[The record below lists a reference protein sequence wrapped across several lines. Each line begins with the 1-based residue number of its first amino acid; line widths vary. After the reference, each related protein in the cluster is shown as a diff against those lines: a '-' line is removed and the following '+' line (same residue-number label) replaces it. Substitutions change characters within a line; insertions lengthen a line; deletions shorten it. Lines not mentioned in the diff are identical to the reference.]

1 MNLMEAGGKMIQSSW
16 SEAEVRAMLD
26 KYDFDYQKVEL
37 PYGLSTGGGD
47 RSAVAR
53 KAFPKDMSGKS
64 LFDLG
69 CRNGYFGFEAERRG
83 ATRVVGGESN
93 PNSLV
98 KAELLADVLG
108 SKAQFHK
115 FDVERD
121 PMPGTFD
128 FVLCLNVLHHLR
140 NPLATLDKLI
150 DATRET
156 LVLEIASLTP
166 KDRRESLAARVLG
179 GILNRLPILYVGGA
193 GKKNKSGRSFFI
205 TESAIVAMLNKHRSD
220 FAKVEITQVD
230 DGKKGRFLVI
240 ARKRRIGHLI
250 LIVGTNAV
258 GKSTLIRSFERGEN
272 ADIADA
278 IGLDVSSEWRLQQY
292 NDLPETAEA
301 VVPCMV
307 LQYNVGKYLIDGD
320 IHRYER
326 GLLDLIR
333 VAERVTIATMVHP
346 VDKLRERYAKRL
358 PTTWLKKKMRS
369 KRDRKV
375 HRIFMNLY
383 SNPEQLAGY
392 YRDWFNFARSHSSE
406 NYVIHQE
413 DGYKVVTL
421 DDWERDQ
428 TGSG

>member
-1 MNLMEAGGKMIQSSW
+1 MREAGGNMIQSSW
-16 SEAEVRAMLD
+16 SEAQVRAMLD
-26 KYDFDYQKVEL
+26 KYSFKYQNVEL
-37 PYGLSTGGGD
+37 PYGLSTGGSD

-53 KAFPKDMSGKS
+53 KAFPEDMSGKS

-83 ATRVVGGESN
+83 ATWVVGGEN
-93 PNSLV
+93 DLNSLA
-98 KAELLADVLG
+98 KCELLADVLG
-108 SKAQFHK
+108 SKVQFHK

-140 NPLATLDKLI
+140 NPLSTLEKLI

-166 KDRRESLAARVLG
+166 KDRKESLAIRVLG

-205 TESAIVAMLNKHRSD
+205 TESAIVTMLNKHRRD
-220 FAKVEITQVD
+220 FAKVEIAHVD
-230 DGKKGRFLVI
+230 DGKRGRFLVI

-250 LIVGTNAV
+250 LVAGTNAI

-278 IGLDVSSEWRLQQY
+278 IGLDLSSEWRLHHY
-292 NDLPETAEA
+292 NKLPETAEA
-301 VVPCMV
+301 VVPRMV
-307 LQYNVGKYLIDGD
+307 LQFNVGKYLIDGD

-333 VAERVTIATMVHP
+333 AAERVTIATLVHP
-346 VDKLRERYAKRL
+346 AGKLRERYAERV
-358 PTTWLKKKMRS
+358 PSTWLKKRTRS
-369 KRDRKV
+369 KRERKM
-375 HRIFMNLY
+375 HRTFMDLY
-383 SNPEQLAGY
+383 GDPEQLAGH
-392 YRDWFNFARSHSSE
+392 YRDWFNFARSNASE
-406 NYVIHQE
+406 NYVILQE

-421 DDWERDQ
+421 ADWERDQ
-428 TGSG
+428 TGVG